1 MNFQN
6 FMFLLSCCFDHSH
19 WLPPS
24 EFATSRPDTA
34 QSRQSLDLELNTRVA
49 RTDAARDIVLHSF
62 RHSYWTIDS
71 FFLEFIENLI
81 FVGHFMLSNIW
92 GLLNIRFGLYGD
104 FYLGYLIFVAVIFWE
119 KSLDFELNWESK
131 EEAWE
136 TFLWVRK

>member
-1 MNFQN
+1 
-6 FMFLLSCCFDHSH
+6 MFPLSFCFDHSH

-24 EFATSRPDTA
+24 EFSTSPPDTA
-34 QSRQSLDLELNTRVA
+34 QSSQSLDLELNTRVA